1 MGFHSGLLESCI
13 VFPRRK
19 VVAVHSRGTHSL
31 VVHTPENGFRRGK
44 WCYLPR
50 SYLDRSDRIDHRSR
64 FHQESMIVCQ
74 TNANNRRPSR
84 RKKMQPPLCSGSL
97 LVHYTGLRIARV
109 RIARYL
115 GGIQGLL
122 GILLV
127 HPRSHIGC
135 HLARRSG
142 VHWAYISIRPACRCH
157 HMNARR
163 RRPGTYRSR
172 SPSVRSIGRYCC
184 RAEYFLRR
192 HIVDCLVGK
201 HPSRRHSQRYHPPPQ
216 MHQRRKRDRP
226 QHIRP
231 TTKQKSE

>member
-1 MGFHSGLLESCI
+1 
-13 VFPRRK
+13 
-19 VVAVHSRGTHSL
+19 
-31 VVHTPENGFRRGK
+31 
-44 WCYLPR
+44 
-50 SYLDRSDRIDHRSR
+50 
-64 FHQESMIVCQ
+64 
-74 TNANNRRPSR
+74 
-84 RKKMQPPLCSGSL
+84 MQPPLCSGSL

-109 RIARYL
+109 RIARYP

-122 GILLV
+122 GLLLV

-135 HLARRSG
+135 RLFRRSG
-142 VHWAYISIRPACRCH
+142 VHWACISIRPACRCH

-163 RRPGTYRSR
+163 RRPGTHRSR

-184 RAEYFLRR
+184 RAEYFVRR

-226 QHIRP
+226 NTSAQQQNKNQNRITHAKILLDQSSLCLIFRDTLLCP
-231 TTKQKSE
+231 DIASCQSITNRSK